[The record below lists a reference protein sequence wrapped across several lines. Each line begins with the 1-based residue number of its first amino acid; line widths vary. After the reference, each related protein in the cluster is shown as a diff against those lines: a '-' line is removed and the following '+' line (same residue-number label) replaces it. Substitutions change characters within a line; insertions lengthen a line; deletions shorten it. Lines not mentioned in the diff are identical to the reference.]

1 MSQNRPTQIEIIG
14 AKVNN
19 LKNIDVNVPLNQ
31 LVAITGKS
39 GSGKS
44 SLAMGV
50 LYSEGMRRYVSS
62 LSTYTRRRLSQAKPT
77 DATSIKHIPSAIALK
92 QRPSVPDVRST
103 VGTVTEALNIVRL
116 IFSRLG
122 SPRCPNGHQVPPT
135 LAIAQAMDLP
145 NDGQSGMGEIV
156 CPTCGVTFMAY
167 SAEDFAFNAYGA
179 CPTCDGTGMT
189 RQIDSRKLI
198 PNPKLTIREGAVA
211 SWKVPGR
218 SFIPFVVEAAGVDID
233 TPYEE
238 LSASAQAFVLHGER
252 KEYEINIPTRTGK
265 VFHMD
270 HAVYENAYNAIEDT
284 LNNTDNVRTIK
295 RLDKFYT
302 FSECPTCH
310 GSRFNPKLL
319 TQLLVDKNI
328 AEVSD
333 LELVQLQQFIP
344 AIRAWLPDNMQAL
357 GDKLLTEL
365 EGLLQPLMNLGLD
378 YLTLSRAG
386 NTLSTGELQR
396 IQLSRTLRT
405 ETTGVL
411 YVLDEPSIGLH
422 AANVQGLITIM
433 KNLVEQG
440 NSVVV
445 VDHDP
450 AIISA
455 ADHVVE
461 IGPDSGELG
470 GQVIAQGSV
479 DDILADPQSRMA
491 PFITGSAQL
500 IQRPLAAADDLFKAG
515 RIDIGIEHY
524 HNINH
529 LETSFPV
536 NRFTVVSGFSGAG
549 KSTLVF
555 DALIPSL
562 ESPKTPPAFVDHI
575 DNKTIKHV
583 YAIDATPIGKNIRST
598 LATYTNV
605 LDELR
610 DLFAALPESQ
620 EHGFDKRYFS
630 YNLKQGACP
639 TCNGTGEINLDIQY
653 LPDMQQVC
661 PTCNGE
667 RYNPEVLQI
676 RWHGKNISDLLKL
689 AVTAAIPVF
698 ADVPKIEATLKVL
711 DEMGLGYIP
720 LGEST
725 VTLSGG
731 ESQRLRL
738 SKYINKSQKGTL
750 FVFDEPSIGLHPLDV
765 QVLLHVLQT
774 LIEQGGTVL
783 AIEHDLDLIENADY
797 VIDMGPSGG
806 DRGGQ
811 IIASGTPAQV
821 AQEKS
826 LTGQYLHEQREHF
839 HLDD

>member
-179 CPTCDGTGMT
+179 CPTCDGTGVT

-455 ADHVVE
+455 ADHVIE

-524 HNINH
+524 HNIDH

-555 DALIPSL
+555 DALIPAL

-575 DNKTIKHV
+575 DNKKIKHV

-620 EHGFDKRYFS
+620 ARGFDKRYFS

-676 RWHGKNISDLLKL
+676 RWHGKNIADLLKL

>member
-179 CPTCDGTGMT
+179 CPTCDGTGVT

-310 GSRFNPKLL
+310 GSRFTPKLL

-455 ADHVVE
+455 ADHVIE

-500 IQRPLAAADDLFKAG
+500 IQRPLAAADDLFKVG

-555 DALIPSL
+555 DALIPAL

-575 DNKTIKHV
+575 DNKKIKHV

-620 EHGFDKRYFS
+620 ARGFDKRYFS

-676 RWHGKNISDLLKL
+676 RWHGKNIADLLKL